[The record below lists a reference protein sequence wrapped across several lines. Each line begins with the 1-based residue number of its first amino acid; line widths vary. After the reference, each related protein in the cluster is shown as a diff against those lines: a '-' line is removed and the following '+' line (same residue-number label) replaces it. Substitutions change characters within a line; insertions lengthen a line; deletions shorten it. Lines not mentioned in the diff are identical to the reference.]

1 MLFHQTACL
10 ANGDAS
16 TDASAAASL
25 CDTDQELSALAGS
38 SKDHAKPAV
47 ASSLAINQQAEAG
60 KQTLPDC
67 MTFLLTASFPTH
79 GLADCVHR
87 IAYQSK
93 QA

>member
-1 MLFHQTACL
+1 MPGARDQD
-10 ANGDAS
+10 GDAS

-25 CDTDQELSALAGS
+25 CDSDQELSALAGS

-47 ASSLAINQQAEAG
+47 AFGSLAINQQAEAG

-67 MTFLLTASFPTH
+67 VTFLLTASFPTH
-79 GLADCVHR
+79 GLTDCVHR
-87 IAYQSK
+87 NAYQSK